1 MRISRNKIPL
11 FAALACI
18 LLFML
23 EAFQLPRP
31 APAAQQ
37 HSLAAPAPTTA
48 PAAVAQAAA
57 RAPATA
63 TATRPAPAI
72 EAASPTIIPTIPTPT
87 ARPAGAPLRVGLH
100 VGHWRTS
107 ELPDELARLRTST
120 GAYVNGLA
128 EVDLNLAI
136 ARRVEQLLVN
146 QGVIVDVLPATVP
159 PSYDADAFVAIHAD
173 GVDGASKRGYKLA
186 TPWRTSQASRELLE
200 ALDAAYGRATGL
212 PKDDTI
218 TVNMRGYYAFNYR
231 RHVHAIARTTPAIIL
246 EMGFLTSA
254 ADRAIMYGKADLV
267 AAGISNGIMRYLQQ
281 RDPNDGAALLPPEF
295 PTMRPASEQGA
306 IIRSAPRPDARI
318 IAKVGPDTRLFA
330 FQEKDGWLE
339 VMVRSNG
346 QSRSRVIGWVRKDTL
361 VATNDPVPTPMP
373 SSDS

>member
-1 MRISRNKIPL
+1 
-11 FAALACI
+11 
-18 LLFML
+18 ML
-23 EAFQLPRP
+23 EAFQLPHP
-31 APAAQQ
+31 ASSQPPRSA
-37 HSLAAPAPTTA
+37 AAPATSVA
-48 PAAVAQAAA
+48 PALAQAAT

-63 TATRPAPAI
+63 TPSRSTPAQALP
-72 EAASPTIIPTIPTPT
+72 SPTILSTPT
-87 ARPAGAPLRVGLH
+87 ARPAGTPLRVGLH
-100 VGHWRTS
+100 VGHWRS
-107 ELPDELARLRTST
+107 NELPDELARLRTST

-173 GVDGASKRGYKLA
+173 GVNGASKRGYKLA

-200 ALDAAYGRATGL
+200 ALDQAYGKATGL

-231 RHVHAIARTTPAIIL
+231 RHVHAIARTTPAVIF

-254 ADRAIMYGKADLV
+254 ADRSVMYGKPELV
-267 AAGISNGIMRYLQQ
+267 AAGLSNGIMRYLKQ
-281 RDPNDGAALLPPEF
+281 RDPNNGAALLPPEF
-295 PTMRPASEQGA
+295 PTMRPASDQGA
-306 IIRSAPRPDARI
+306 IIRSAPRPDARV
-318 IAKVGPDTRLFA
+318 IAKIGPDARLFA

-339 VMVRSNG
+339 VMVRGNG
-346 QSRSRVIGWVRKDTL
+346 QSGNGQSNARVIGWVRKDTL
-361 VATNDPVPTPMP
+361 VATNDPPPTPMP
-373 SSDS
+373 SNDS

>member
-31 APAAQQ
+31 AAQQ
-37 HSLAAPAPTTA
+37 HSPAAPAPTTA
-48 PAAVAQAAA
+48 PTAVGQAAT
-57 RAPATA
+57 RVPATA
-63 TATRPAPAI
+63 TATRPAPAT
-72 EAASPTIIPTIPTPT
+72 EAASPTIIPTPT
-87 ARPAGAPLRVGLH
+87 ARPAGMPLRVGLH

-318 IAKVGPDTRLFA
+318 IAKVGPDARLFA

-346 QSRSRVIGWVRKDTL
+346 QSRSRVIGWVRKDIL

>member
-1 MRISRNKIPL
+1 MRITRNKIP
-11 FAALACI
+11 FVAALGCM

-23 EAFQLPRP
+23 EAFQIPSP
-31 APAAQQ
+31 APPKQQ
-37 HSLAAPAPTTA
+37 RSSV
-48 PAAVAQAAA
+48 AAVAQAAT
-57 RAPATA
+57 RVPAPA
-63 TATRPAPAI
+63 TATRPAPTL
-72 EAASPTIIPTIPTPT
+72 EASPTIIPTPT
-87 ARPAGAPLRVGLH
+87 ARTAGTPLRVGLH

-136 ARRVEQLLVN
+136 ARRVEQLLIN

-200 ALDAAYGRATGL
+200 ALDVAYGRATGL

-231 RHVHAIARTTPAIIL
+231 RHVHAIARTTPAVIL

-254 ADRAIMYGKADLV
+254 ADRAIMYGKADRV

-281 RDPNDGAALLPPEF
+281 RDPNNGAALLPPEF

-306 IIRSAPRPDARI
+306 IIRSAPRADARI
-318 IAKVGPDTRLFA
+318 VAKIGPDARLFA

-339 VMVRSNG
+339 VMVRGNG

-361 VATNDPVPTPMP
+361 VATNDPPPTPMP